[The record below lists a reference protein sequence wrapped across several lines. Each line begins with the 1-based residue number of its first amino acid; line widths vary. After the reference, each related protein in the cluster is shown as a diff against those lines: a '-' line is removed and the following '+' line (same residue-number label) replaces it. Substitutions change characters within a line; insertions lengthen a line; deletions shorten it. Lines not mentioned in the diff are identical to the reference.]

1 MTRLYTAK
9 SSLLILILLLFSGR
23 ALAQLPLNTQDE
35 PEKKLVVRD
44 VDFEN
49 NKSVKNSTLY
59 SIVRTR
65 TNREF
70 FSIPRF
76 TPWYFLWNLNINI
89 GKRLGESPA
98 YLDRRQVG
106 RDIERIKTYYRSN
119 GYRDVE
125 VDTTIK
131 VKKDKKALVTFTI
144 QQNEPYYIASITY
157 NGLPSFPDT
166 TDKRQNFFKQR
177 EFEGRP
183 TSDSSFAV
191 NIKYNSSM
199 LGAEQDR
206 LIKFMRNNGYASVQT
221 DSVNVFL
228 RPDNS
233 DDHKLHALFLIFQG
247 DKYKFGDIYLRL
259 ADNRPPAEYDQN
271 DSLNYSGNKIIINK
285 EKSSLTKQKL
295 LVDQLRFS
303 PGDTFDQEA
312 YRNTIND
319 FQNLG
324 MLSVQK
330 FGLSE
335 DAGTPDYSGETVPVA
350 LEMNTLPRQSFR
362 MEVFGLQRF
371 GLGVGSG
378 VTYTNNNL
386 FQSAE
391 RLEISANGTFEFVS
405 EQAIDRNNL
414 TNVENEGSKFL
425 SALEG
430 RIDYSVPRLNFPLA
444 AWNDKP
450 FFRNSRTRYSIAFS
464 SSDQLNFDIN
474 SDILLNLGYQVR
486 HDQTRSSTLDLI
498 ELEWLEANPTNFF
511 INSLE
516 DQFSDEDNSLELNRI
531 LEDFRSQFSSIIR
544 YTYRNIDTDIIK
556 RNSGEFEEYSFSL
569 GGNIPFLIDNFIV
582 TPDTV
587 ESTIPG
593 VFGISGNRLSY
604 AQFFK
609 LSLDYRKYYP
619 LRNENTIAI
628 RAFGGFVHP
637 YGKNTTIP
645 LNRRFFA
652 GGSNDIR
659 GYAPNNLGPGKVPP
673 ANVTING
680 GEIKLATFVEYRNLL
695 FEDVLSAKWFG
706 ALFTDAGNIWYGPRN
721 DLGSGANSE
730 SLERGRFKLDEFHN
744 QIAVSSGFGLR
755 VDWQFVIMRF
765 DFTRRIHDLQDGW
778 FENKNLFFTF
788 GIGHSF

>member
-1 MTRLYTAK
+1 
-9 SSLLILILLLFSGR
+9 
-23 ALAQLPLNTQDE
+23 LPSQTTE
-35 PEKKLVVRD
+35 ESESKLVVRD
-44 VDFEN
+44 VSFKN

-59 SIVRTR
+59 NIIRTR

-89 GKRLGESPA
+89 GKRLGEPPA

-119 GYRDVE
+119 GFRDVE
-125 VDTTIK
+125 VDTTIE
-131 VKKDKKALVTFTI
+131 VKKNKKALVTFI
-144 QQNEPYYIASITY
+144 IEENEPYFISSITY
-157 NGLPSFPDT
+157 DGLPSFPDSA
-166 TDKRQNFFKQR
+166 DKRQQFLDRRTYEGKQ
-177 EFEGRP
+177 
-183 TSDSSFAV
+183 TSDTSFAV
-191 NIKYNSSM
+191 NIKYSSSM

-206 LIKFMRNNGYASVQT
+206 VIKFLRNNGYASVQT

-228 RPDNS
+228 RPDETNAY
-233 DDHKLHALFLIFQG
+233 KLHALFLIFRG

-259 ADNRPPAEYDQN
+259 EDDKPPAQYNQN
-271 DSLNYSGNKIIINK
+271 DSLGYGEHKIVINK
-285 EKSSLTKQKL
+285 EASALTNKDL
-295 LVDQLRFS
+295 LINQLRFL
-303 PGDTFDQEA
+303 PGDTFDNQA
-312 YRNTIND
+312 YLNTIND

-330 FGLSE
+330 FGLSK
-335 DAGTPDYSGETVPVA
+335 DAGTADYSDDSIPVA
-350 LEMNTLPRQSFR
+350 LQMNTLPRQSFS
-362 MEVFGLQRF
+362 MEIFGLQRF

-386 FQSAE
+386 FQNAE
-391 RLEISANGTFEFVS
+391 RLEISVNGTFEFVS
-405 EQAIDRNNL
+405 EQAIDRNDL

-425 SALEG
+425 NALEG

-444 AWNDKP
+444 AWDDKP
-450 FFRNSRTRYSIAFS
+450 FFRNSRTRYSVSFS

-474 SDILLNLGYQVR
+474 SDILLNLGYEVR
-486 HDQTRSSTLDLI
+486 HDQTRSSSLDLI
-498 ELEWLEANPTNFF
+498 ELEWLEANPTDFF

-516 DQFSDEDNSLELNRI
+516 DQFSDEDNSLELDRI
-531 LEDFRSQFSSIIR
+531 LEDFRSQFSSLVR
-544 YTYRNIDTDIIK
+544 YTFRNIDTDIIR

-569 GGNIPFLIDNFIV
+569 GGNIPFLIDRFLV

-593 VFGISGNRLSY
+593 IFGISGNRLSY

-609 LSLDYRKYYP
+609 LSLDYRKYFP
-619 LRNENTIAI
+619 LGNENTFAI

-659 GYAPNNLGPGKVPP
+659 GYAPNNLGPGDVPP
-673 ANVTING
+673 GDVTING
-680 GEIKLATFVEYRNLL
+680 GEIKLASFVEYRNLL

-706 ALFTDAGNIWYGPRN
+706 ALYTDAGNIWYGPRN
-721 DLGSGANSE
+721 DLGGGANSE
-730 SLERGRFKLDEFHN
+730 SLERGRFKIDEFHN

-755 VDWQFVIMRF
+755 VDWQYVIMRF